1 MLMRK
6 MTENQIGEPQICSQT
21 ETYCHDYEPPHTW
34 YTMYEEV
41 LVQRD
46 QTILDQ
52 KCLARMG
59 GRGTEEL
66 PSSAVLI
73 GRGAEYG

>member
-34 YTMYEEV
+34 YTMYEV

-52 KCLARMG
+52 KCLMG